1 MNCVYLILA
10 LLASPAIA
18 PDYTNPRKTMETFI
32 EALEADDRPAMK
44 NCIVSPRDQFNALD
58 VVIEEAT
65 ADRRLWLAC
74 QKLTPDIRAAIHV
87 EMLAHYC
94 SDDSLATSRKLI
106 KEATVDVTD
115 KMAVLNFKPREGNES
130 LIAVMSEAGAL
141 HFRRVGDDW
150 KINGDLLPAVLE
162 LIRDHDPTAEE
173 LSLLDAQHEDTM
185 KQIKAVREGAR
196 HISNGDWKTVKEI
209 EAGMDVI
216 NRAATKASH

>member
-130 LIAVMSEAGAL
+130 LIAVMSEAAHSISDELVTTGKSTATCC
-141 HFRRVGDDW
+141 
-150 KINGDLLPAVLE
+150 LLSWNSSGITILPPRNYPSWTRSTR
-162 LIRDHDPTAEE
+162 I
-173 LSLLDAQHEDTM
+173 Q
-185 KQIKAVREGAR
+185 
-196 HISNGDWKTVKEI
+196 
-209 EAGMDVI
+209 
-216 NRAATKASH
+216 